1 MDYGL
6 VAGSGD
12 FEDRLIEETGPAAL
26 VAAIVEPVAVDL
38 GYRLV
43 RVRVSG
49 QNGKTVQIFAERPDG
64 SMTVEDCKTLS
75 KSISPVLDA
84 DDPIDGG
91 YHLEVSS
98 PGIDRPLVRKSD
110 FARWTG
116 YLAKIETSV
125 VLEGRRRFR
134 GIIDGVDG
142 EYVEVAL
149 TEPLD
154 DGSISVQLAFE
165 AIADAKL
172 IMTDDL
178 IKAALR
184 ADKLA
189 NKAQQ
194 ETKDIQENDQ
204 GAA

>member
-1 MDYGL
+1 MDDGL
-6 VAGSGD
+6 VAER
-12 FEDRLIEETGPAAL
+12 EDYEARLIEETGDAAL
-26 VAAIVEPVAVDL
+26 VAAIVEPVAMDL

-43 RVRVSG
+43 RVRISG
-49 QNGKTVQIFAERPDG
+49 QNGKTVHIFAEKPDG
-64 SMTVEDCKTLS
+64 TMNVEDCETLS
-75 KSISPVLDA
+75 KTISPVLDV

-98 PGIDRPLVRKSD
+98 PGIDRALVRKGD
-110 FARWTG
+110 FERWAG

-142 EYVEVAL
+142 DYVEMAL

-154 DGSISVQLAFE
+154 DGSISVELAFAAISE
-165 AIADAKL
+165 ARL
-172 IMTDDL
+172 VLTDDL

-189 NKAQQ
+189 GKAEK
-194 ETKDIQENDQ
+194 ETVDLKENDS

>member
-64 SMTVEDCKTLS
+64 SMTVEDCETLS

>member
-1 MDYGL
+1 MDHGL
-6 VAGSGD
+6 IAGRGD
-12 FEDRLIEETGPAAL
+12 FEDRLIGETGQAAL
-26 VAAIVEPVAVDL
+26 VAALVEPVAADL

-43 RVRVSG
+43 RVNING
-49 QNGKTVQIFAERPDG
+49 LNGKTVQILAERPDG
-64 SMTVEDCKTLS
+64 TMSVDDCETLS
-75 KSISPVLDA
+75 KSVSPVLDA
-84 DDPIDGG
+84 DDPVDGA

-110 FARWTG
+110 FERWTG

-125 VLEGRRRFR
+125 PLEGRRRFR

-142 EYVEVAL
+142 DFVEMGL
-149 TEPLD
+149 SEPLD
-154 DGSISVQLAFE
+154 DGSISVQIAFE
-165 AIADAKL
+165 AIGEAKL

-178 IKAALR
+178 IRAALR

-189 NKAQQ
+189 SKAQDALQ
-194 ETKDIQENDQ
+194 EDDP

>member
-1 MDYGL
+1 MDFGL
-6 VAGSGD
+6 VAEYGD
-12 FEDRLIEETGPAAL
+12 FEDRLIEETGPAAA

-64 SMTVEDCKTLS
+64 TMTVEDCETLS
-75 KSISPVLDA
+75 KTISPVLDV
-84 DDPIDGG
+84 DDPIEGG

-98 PGIDRPLVRKSD
+98 PGIDRPLVRKGD

-116 YLAKIETSV
+116 SLAKIETSV

-134 GIIDGVDG
+134 GVIDGVDG
-142 EYVEVAL
+142 DYVEIAL
-149 TEPLD
+149 TEPLE

-184 ADKLA
+184 ADKQA
-189 NKAQQ
+189 SKAQ
-194 ETKDIQENDQ
+194 ENNQENDS